1 MQQNPWQV
9 EQFRSIILLS
19 TIITT
24 LFQEQSGFVT
34 EALRHL
40 HAAQLAAADESR
52 QTARQLSEQQQQALE
67 KLTVAQAAAN
77 KVPIKSFSHK
87 LSIAWDI
94 LSSRLMLLPPLLWP
108 MFTRFDN
115 RTDISLLFILF
126 NKRLEWYLWEW
137 RG

>member
-24 LFQEQSGFVT
+24 LFQEQSGFLT

-40 HAAQLAAADESR
+40 HAAQVAAADESR

-108 MFTRFDN
+108 MFTRFD
-115 RTDISLLFILF
+115 I
-126 NKRLEWYLWEW
+126 
-137 RG
+137 

>member
-77 KVPIKSFSHK
+77 KVPIKSFSH
-87 LSIAWDI
+87 LAFNSVGY
-94 LSSRLMLLPPLLWP
+94 
-108 MFTRFDN
+108 
-115 RTDISLLFILF
+115 FIFKAHAAAAAALA
-126 NKRLEWYLWEW
+126 NVHKV
-137 RG
+137 